1 MLWQQGVQHSFDN
14 CMGFYWYNGT
24 IWMSNKSRYNNS
36 SVWDDSMV
44 NSRDSMMNSRNT
56 IGYNLG
62 ISFSLSIECGVRM
75 ISSITI
81 SKVAITMMSSVGQIL
96 GISLSL
102 SLSIECGVRMISNS
116 SISKMAIT
124 KMMSG
129 IGKIL
134 GISFSLSLS
143 IECGVRMI
151 SDSSISKVAVTKMM
165 SVGQILGISLWLSKT
180 N

>member
-1 MLWQQGVQHSFDN
+1 MW
-14 CMGFYWYNGT
+14 FYWYNST
-24 IWMSNKSRYNNS
+24 IWVSNKSRYNNS

-75 ISSITI
+75 IS
-81 SKVAITMMSSVGQIL
+81 
-96 GISLSL
+96 
-102 SLSIECGVRMISNS
+102 NS
-116 SISKMAIT
+116 SISKVAVT
-124 KMMSG
+124 KMMASVG
-129 IGKIL
+129 QIL

-143 IECGVRMI
+143 IESGVRMI

-165 SVGQILGISLWLSKT
+165 SIGQILGIRLWLSKT